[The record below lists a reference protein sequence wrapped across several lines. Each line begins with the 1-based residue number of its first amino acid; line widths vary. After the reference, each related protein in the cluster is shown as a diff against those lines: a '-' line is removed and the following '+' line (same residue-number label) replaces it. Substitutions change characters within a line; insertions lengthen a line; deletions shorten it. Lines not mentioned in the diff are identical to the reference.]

1 MFLLLLAQPAWAA
14 IQPERTVLTLELLQE
29 QLRSP
34 TKQEGIPTVNLRQ
47 MTIDLRP
54 ENAEFRNSFY
64 QLLGTQLQRAGSNP
78 LGLDLSNSLIEGD
91 LSGSNLGLRTPLYG
105 QSLAPIFTPTELEQL
120 QLDWHRLTQL
130 KSMSRSLVNPIPAT
144 PLQITVFRGPV
155 KLVQTR
161 FTGAV
166 NFTNTFFLQPVQVQG
181 AVFTQDTDW
190 NETRFSREASFG
202 GAIFRRTASFRGSIF
217 FGKAEF
223 NQVQFQASAIFTD
236 STFEDIASFVQASF
250 KQVANFSRAQWL
262 GNADFSQVRYSD
274 SVLFTKNRFN
284 QSFFLTEAIFEQAV
298 AFREAQFNQSVDL
311 LGASIQGLADFSDVG
326 FAKGAALNV
335 SGLTFDSERT
345 KILGNPGQISQVMQV
360 PTLQGNENVLRNLVQ
375 NFRQMQQIG
384 DANQLEYITQRLR
397 LNDLRRRLL
406 GTNINTASLER
417 LMRVGFSAD
426 QATAM
431 PAAVREATIALQRQ
445 QQPFRRLNELMTLEQ
460 IEPAT
465 YLQVRDRLVAGEALS
480 PSEYLFLGLYWLG
493 LSLLLLL
500 SRYGTSFWLVF
511 GVGIVVFAHF
521 GMLFWL
527 VDRWRRVRPQK
538 IVPTSEETVW
548 VLSSFTL
555 LALFGLTAIFRTAQQ
570 PWLTLLSLAVVVLP
584 IPAWQS

>member
-29 QLRSP
+29 RLRSP

-91 LSGSNLGLRTPLYG
+91 LSGSDLGLRTPLYG

-120 QLDWHRLTQL
+120 QLDWHHLTQL

-161 FTGAV
+161 FTDAM
-166 NFTNTFFLQPVQVQG
+166 NFNNTFFLQPVEVQG

-202 GAIFRRTASFRGSIF
+202 GAIFRRSASFRGSIF

-250 KQVANFSRAQWL
+250 KQVGTL
-262 GNADFSQVRYSD
+262 
-274 SVLFTKNRFN
+274 
-284 QSFFLTEAIFEQAV
+284 
-298 AFREAQFNQSVDL
+298 
-311 LGASIQGLADFSDVG
+311 
-326 FAKGAALNV
+326 AALNGWGMRIFLKYV
-335 SGLTFDSERT
+335 IQIQYCLQKTDS
-345 KILGNPGQISQVMQV
+345 IS
-360 PTLQGNENVLRNLVQ
+360 
-375 NFRQMQQIG
+375 
-384 DANQLEYITQRLR
+384 
-397 LNDLRRRLL
+397 
-406 GTNINTASLER
+406 
-417 LMRVGFSAD
+417 
-426 QATAM
+426 
-431 PAAVREATIALQRQ
+431 
-445 QQPFRRLNELMTLEQ
+445 
-460 IEPAT
+460 
-465 YLQVRDRLVAGEALS
+465 LS
-480 PSEYLFLGLYWLG
+480 F
-493 LSLLLLL
+493 
-500 SRYGTSFWLVF
+500 
-511 GVGIVVFAHF
+511 
-521 GMLFWL
+521 
-527 VDRWRRVRPQK
+527 
-538 IVPTSEETVW
+538 
-548 VLSSFTL
+548 
-555 LALFGLTAIFRTAQQ
+555 
-570 PWLTLLSLAVVVLP
+570 
-584 IPAWQS
+584 